1 MFTGV
6 GFPAPHLAAEAF
18 VRGEASRSVSL
29 AEYRGSWVVLALGV
43 DPLDVVELASLEE
56 AFAAD
61 GAVVLAATPD
71 GWHSV
76 AERYADEPF
85 RFPILTAVA
94 DYRRLT
100 AVIDPHGIIRHIG
113 MHLSARQTL
122 ASLEAQLV
130 AYTQA
135 RAA

>member
-1 MFTGV
+1 M
-6 GFPAPHLAAEAF
+6 
-18 VRGEASRSVSL
+18 RGETSRSVSL

-71 GWHSV
+71 GLQYV

-130 AYTQA
+130 EYTQA

>member
-1 MFTGV
+1 M
-6 GFPAPHLAAEAF
+6 
-18 VRGEASRSVSL
+18 RGETGRSVSL
-29 AEYRGSWVVLALGV
+29 AEFRGSWVVLALGV
-43 DPLDVVELASLEE
+43 DPLDVVELAFLEE

-61 GAVVLAATPD
+61 GAVILAATPASWQD
-71 GWHSV
+71 V
-76 AERYADEPF
+76 AERYADEPV
-85 RFPILTAVA
+85 RFPILTGVA

-130 AYTQA
+130 AYAHA

>member
-6 GFPAPHLAAEAF
+6 GFPAPQLKSDAF
-18 VRGEASRSVSL
+18 VRGEPRRTVSL
-29 AEYRGSWVVLALGV
+29 AAFRGTWVVLALGV
-43 DPLDVVELASLEE
+43 DPLDVVELAFLEE

-71 GWHSV
+71 DWQSV
-76 AERYADEPF
+76 AERYADEPV